1 MADFDWI
8 IENNSVKLPE
18 LSVYKGRLKNKKQ
31 PAQPIFLAEPFIPTA
46 TPSSLPWERVRER
59 ATSHKACIGAVRVLG
74 KVAATWRMP
83 SPQPTPHGG
92 GSGWQQVLRLQVV

>member
-31 PAQPIFLAEPFIPTA
+31 PARSDFFAEPFIPIA
-46 TPSSLPWERVRER
+46 TRPLSRGRELER
-59 ATSHKACIGAVRVLG
+59 GQQ
-74 KVAATWRMP
+74 AARLVF
-83 SPQPTPHGG
+83 
-92 GSGWQQVLRLQVV
+92 GW